1 MTQKINHENIGVMF
15 LFGLKFLFDGYLM
28 NYVNKHA
35 KMLITLGF
43 LFDGYLIK
51 G

>member
-1 MTQKINHENIGVMF
+1 MTLKANQENIEAMF
-15 LFGLKFLFDGYLM
+15 RFGLKFLFDGYLM
-28 NYVNKHA
+28 NYVNKCA
-35 KMLITLGF
+35 TMLITLGF